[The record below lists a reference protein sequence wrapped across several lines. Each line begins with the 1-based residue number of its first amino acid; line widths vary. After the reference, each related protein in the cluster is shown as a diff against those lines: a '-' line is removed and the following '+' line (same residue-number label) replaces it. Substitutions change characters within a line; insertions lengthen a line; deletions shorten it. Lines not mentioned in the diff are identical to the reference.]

1 MKVDRRAFLGSA
13 GAASLAAW
21 GRSPLGQPPERN
33 RLKLGLI
40 GCGWWGTG
48 LLKAAYQVGGVETVA
63 LCDVDSAH
71 LDAVAQEVASLQE
84 GRRPAA
90 FKDYCEL
97 LALPELEAVI
107 IATPPQWHALQ
118 FLEACRRQLHI
129 YCEKPLSHDVREGQK
144 MVEAADANPKVI
156 QIGFQRRQSA
166 SVRQAAEFI
175 RSGGA
180 GNIVQV
186 EAQIHYQAEIPDTTI
201 QDPPPTLDW
210 DAWCGPAPLLPYRP
224 SIGHFAWRLEAEY
237 GNGHLVDWGIHW
249 IDAVR
254 NVLQLRMPRQVQ
266 SAGGIRLLEGKIT
279 TPDTL
284 NVSWDFGGLPVFWRH
299 RIWGAAEYTPET
311 SNGIFFFGD
320 KATVFVDDR
329 RWEVIPR
336 ERGARREVH
345 EVPDEQDPRL
355 LHVAEFLEAVQ
366 TGGGVSCPVREA
378 FQSTTTVHLAM
389 IAYRTQSVVR
399 WHPVAQEI
407 EDNPEAAKLL
417 LRRYRSPWVH
427 PAEAV

>member
-1 MKVDRRAFLGSA
+1 
-13 GAASLAAW
+13 
-21 GRSPLGQPPERN
+21 
-33 RLKLGLI
+33 
-40 GCGWWGTG
+40 
-48 LLKAAYQVGGVETVA
+48 
-63 LCDVDSAH
+63 
-71 LDAVAQEVASLQE
+71 
-84 GRRPAA
+84 
-90 FKDYCEL
+90 
-97 LALPELEAVI
+97 
-107 IATPPQWHALQ
+107 
-118 FLEACRRQLHI
+118 
-129 YCEKPLSHDVREGQK
+129 
-144 MVEAADANPKVI
+144 
-156 QIGFQRRQSA
+156 
-166 SVRQAAEFI
+166 
-175 RSGGA
+175 
-180 GNIVQV
+180 
-186 EAQIHYQAEIPDTTI
+186 
-201 QDPPPTLDW
+201 
-210 DAWCGPAPLLPYRP
+210 
-224 SIGHFAWRLEAEY
+224 
-237 GNGHLVDWGIHW
+237 
-249 IDAVR
+249 
-254 NVLQLRMPRQVQ
+254 
-266 SAGGIRLLEGKIT
+266 
-279 TPDTL
+279 PDTL